1 MEKFRLQRNDST
13 LMIIDLQERLMQA
26 MKDRERVYKNTN
38 LLLATAQQ
46 FDIPVVLSEQYP
58 KGLGPT
64 VKEIKDNLTSYHY
77 LDKTCFSLCN
87 QEAKTTLE
95 KIGKHTIIVTG
106 SETHVCVFQTV
117 RDLLELGFNVHLV
130 RDAVCSRFDENY
142 INALALMRDMGAV
155 ITNTET
161 VVFDL
166 LQEAGTHEFKCI
178 SPLIK

>member
-1 MEKFRLQRNDST
+1 MEKFRLRRDDSV

-26 MKDRERVYKNTN
+26 MKERERVYKNTN
-38 LLLATAQQ
+38 LLLATARE

-64 VKEIKDNLTSYHY
+64 VNEIKDNLTSYHY
-77 LDKTCFSLCN
+77 LDKICFSLCK
-87 QEAKTTLE
+87 QEANTILD

-117 RDLLELGFNVHLV
+117 RDLLESGFNVHLV

-142 INALALMRDMGAV
+142 RNALALMRDMGAV

-166 LQEAGTHEFKCI
+166 LQEAGTSAFKHI